1 MGDQIADPQNGRLGV
16 CSCPGLLDTRPSR
29 DADAAQR
36 SLLNDITTLTGLHQ
50 VTDIF
55 VIACDWEIKHYNGVT
70 NQEYVAELEKQGLTV
85 HSFSVQESKP
95 PTLQVRRSV
104 LIFFVVSFLSLLVV
118 FFFSF
123 LTTGSICSE
132 QT

>member
-1 MGDQIADPQNGRLGV
+1 M

-36 SLLNDITTLTGLHQ
+36 SLSNDITTLTGIHQ

-95 PTLQVRRSV
+95 PTLQVRHSV
-104 LIFFVVSFLSLLVV
+104 LIFFGFFFLSSCC
-118 FFFSF
+118 FFLS
-123 LTTGSICSE
+123 CS
-132 QT
+132 